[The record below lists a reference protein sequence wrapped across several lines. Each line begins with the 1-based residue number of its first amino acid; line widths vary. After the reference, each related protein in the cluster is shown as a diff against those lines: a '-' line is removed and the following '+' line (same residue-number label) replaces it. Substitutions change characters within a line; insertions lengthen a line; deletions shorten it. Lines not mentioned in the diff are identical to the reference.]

1 MLKNVKLVKDT
12 YRVLGNYYRTSPKPV
27 MTYLCITGR
36 CNLKCE
42 FCEMGQAV
50 TDSKDLTTSEI
61 RDIIDELKEWR
72 IKWLYITGGEP
83 FVRKDIWE
91 IIEYCLENGISLFRL
106 CTNGTLLNNLDTSEK
121 KLLRRSVKRLII
133 SLDSVEPA
141 KHDQIRGVQ
150 GTFEKIR
157 AFLELAKRDKTL
169 PDVSLASVI
178 TSDTYL
184 DIARL
189 IKFGHKYQIRHINF
203 QPVNFLSNFPDFDA
217 VGDKNRFLL
226 KTEKLD
232 GLKETIKQT
241 IILAKSLGVSSNLEM
256 LEKWIAEYFLYSE
269 SKEYFFD
276 KVLANFVCSK
286 PFNYLHIH
294 YNGDLLP
301 CTMLSRI
308 DNIKGKSIRES
319 WEKRILAY
327 RKRLLRKEY
336 FPQCRSCF
344 CEFPANL
351 RNSLLY
357 HPIANRDMIKD
368 LFPYLT
374 RRVRL

>member
-12 YRVLGNYYRTSPKPV
+12 YRVLGNYYRIPPKPV
-27 MTYLCITGR
+27 MTYFCITGR

-50 TDSKDLTTSEI
+50 SDSKDLTTNEI
-61 RDIIDELKEWR
+61 KDIIDELKDWR
-72 IKWLYITGGEP
+72 IKWLYITGGEA

-133 SLDSVEPA
+133 SLDSGKPA
-141 KHDQIRGVQ
+141 KHDEIRGVK

-157 AFLELAKRDKTL
+157 TFLELAKRDKSL
-169 PDVSLASVI
+169 PDISLASVI
-178 TSDTYL
+178 TADTYP

-189 IKFGHKYQIRHINF
+189 VEFGHKYQIEHINF

-241 IILAKSLGVSSNLEM
+241 IILAKSLNVSSNLEM
-256 LEKWIAEYFLYSE
+256 LEKWIAEYFFYSE
-269 SKEYFFD
+269 SEEYFFD

-301 CTMLSRI
+301 CTMLPRI
-308 DNIKGKSIRES
+308 DNIIGKNIRES

-357 HPIANRDMIKD
+357 HPLANRGMIKD

>member
-12 YRVLGNYYRTSPKPV
+12 YRVLCNYRRIPPKPV
-27 MTYLCITGR
+27 MTYFCITGR

-50 TDSKDLTTSEI
+50 TDSKDLTTNEV
-61 RDIIDELKEWR
+61 RDIIDELKDWR

-133 SLDSVEPA
+133 SLDSVNPA
-141 KHDQIRGVQ
+141 KHDEIRGVK

-157 AFLELAKRDKTL
+157 TFLELAKRDERL
-169 PDVSLASVI
+169 PDISLASVI
-178 TSDTYL
+178 TADTYP

-189 IKFGHKYQIRHINF
+189 IEFGHVYGVKHINF

-217 VGDKNRFLL
+217 VVDKNRFLL
-226 KTEKLD
+226 KTEKL
-232 GLKETIKQT
+232 GVLKETIKQT
-241 IILAKSLGVSSNLEM
+241 IILAKSLNVSSNLEM

-276 KVLANFVCSK
+276 EVLANFVCSK

-301 CTMLSRI
+301 CTMLPRI
-308 DNIKGKSIRES
+308 DNIIGKNIRES

-357 HPIANRDMIKD
+357 HPMANRHMIKD

>member
-1 MLKNVKLVKDT
+1 M
-12 YRVLGNYYRTSPKPV
+12 
-27 MTYLCITGR
+27 
-36 CNLKCE
+36 
-42 FCEMGQAV
+42 
-50 TDSKDLTTSEI
+50 
-61 RDIIDELKEWR
+61 
-72 IKWLYITGGEP
+72 
-83 FVRKDIWE
+83 
-91 IIEYCLENGISLFRL
+91 
-106 CTNGTLLNNLDTSEK
+106 
-121 KLLRRSVKRLII
+121 
-133 SLDSVEPA
+133 
-141 KHDQIRGVQ
+141 
-150 GTFEKIR
+150 
-157 AFLELAKRDKTL
+157 

-241 IILAKSLGVSSNLEM
+241 IILAKYLGVSNNLEM

-308 DNIKGKSIRES
+308 DSIRGKSIRES